1 MKDAPFTITPI
12 LIAVLLVSAI
22 AGALVA
28 MLVGGFGITG
38 WLGFFCAAFIPV
50 PLGGIIRSTIAAAL
64 GSTQGIEGPVP
75 TAGPLAFRLG
85 VGAAVAAVIAF
96 AFNSAGES
104 FPFGGFSGA
113 IAALATSMIVTIIFA
128 LILTTRD

>member
-12 LIAVLLVSAI
+12 LFAVLIVSAI

-28 MLVGGFGITG
+28 MLVATFGIGG

-50 PLGGIIRSTIAAAL
+50 PLGGIIRSTVAATL
-64 GSTQGIEGPVP
+64 GATQGVEGPVP
-75 TAGPLAFRLG
+75 TAGSLMFRLG

-96 AFNSAGES
+96 GFNSAGDMLA
-104 FPFGGFSGA
+104 FGGLSGA
-113 IAALATSMIVTIIFA
+113 LAALATSLVVTVIFA